1 MNRIPNIKL
10 EWDEYQKIISCQR
23 YSAGFESIICKTGEQ
38 NSLYKFFCDSF
49 KKIFPYMSNNKLQKV
64 SKLYEM
70 QLPYSV
76 QPLATVTAGNYL
88 VGYKM
93 TYNPRHISL
102 KKAKLSREE
111 AIEVL
116 KKSKTA
122 LEYFAS
128 RDITYGDVRK
138 SNVLLDPSTG
148 EIEFCDMDNIR
159 LGEYP
164 IDLKIPSLK
173 KFVESYGTIDE
184 KADAYVHNLMTLQL
198 LNFPW
203 EESRYGWIIE
213 MLKLGVYPE
222 EFEESADCIFES
234 MTKPEQFNGEYAIQY
249 IKR

>member
-1 MNRIPNIKL
+1 MKIIPNIRL
-10 EWDEYQKIISCQR
+10 DWNQYYQIAQEQR
-23 YSAGFESIICKTGEQ
+23 INYGGESVICKTGEN
-38 NSLYKFFCDSF
+38 NSLYKFFYDPISNHLMD
-49 KKIFPYMSNNKLQKV
+49 MSGNKLQKIAE
-64 SKLYEM
+64 LYKM
-70 QLPYSV
+70 NLSFAV